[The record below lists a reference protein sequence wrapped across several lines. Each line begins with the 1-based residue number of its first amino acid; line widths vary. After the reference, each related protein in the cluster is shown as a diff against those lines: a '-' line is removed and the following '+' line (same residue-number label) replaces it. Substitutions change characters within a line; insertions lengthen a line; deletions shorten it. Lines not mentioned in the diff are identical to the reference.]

1 MKVAN
6 IQKQL
11 GRFCL
16 RINLLLIVLS
26 SALTISASAQTED
39 ITKQFNDAYRT
50 FQSLNQEG
58 KPKESLE
65 FAKKALDLSQ
75 PLFDESSE
83 TAAALSYN
91 YALNLMD
98 VDQHKESAR
107 EFSKTVKIYIQ
118 VFGRNSES
126 LASVYFDEGRAN
138 LPINRGKS
146 GRAFERGIKIIGDI
160 YGTSSLNFAD
170 VNVQAGI
177 ILSEG
182 SNLTIIERSFEKAL
196 NIYENEFGRD
206 NLYTALA
213 NFHLGKYHFMNA
225 NVSKSENFLSNAIV
239 GLESLESKDDVAQA
253 LLVAAR
259 GLFDRLDEVR
269 YVRDDY
275 ERQVEEYLQ
284 ERFRINR
291 EMRSSQSQ
299 SNSGGTSTSA
309 PAQTGGAPQ

>member
-75 PLFDESSE
+75 SLFDENSE

-107 EFSKTVKIYIQ
+107 EFSKTVKIYTQ

-146 GRAFERGIKIIGDI
+146 RRAFERGINIIGDI

-206 NLYTALA
+206 NLYTALV

-225 NVSKSENFLSNAIV
+225 NVSKSKNFLSNAIV
-239 GLESLESKDDVAQA
+239 GLESLESKDDVDQA
-253 LLVAAR
+253 LLAAAR

-269 YVRDDY
+269 YVREDY
-275 ERQVEEYLQ
+275 SRQVEEYTQ
-284 ERFRINR
+284 ERARINR

>member
-1 MKVAN
+1 MKVTKV
-6 IQKQL
+6 QKQL
-11 GRFCL
+11 GRLCL
-16 RINLLLIVLS
+16 RINILLIVLS
-26 SALTISASAQTED
+26 SVLTISPSAQTED

-65 FAKKALDLSQ
+65 FAKVALDLSQ
-75 PLFDESSE
+75 SLFDESSE

-107 EFSKTVKIYIQ
+107 EFSKTAKIYAQ

-146 GRAFERGIKIIGDI
+146 RRAFERGINIIGDI
-160 YGTSSLNFAD
+160 YGTSSLNYAD

-225 NVSKSENFLSNAIV
+225 NVSKSKSFLSNAIV
-239 GLESLESKDDVAQA
+239 GLESLESKDDVDQA
-253 LLVAAR
+253 LLTAAR
-259 GLFDRLDEVR
+259 GLFGRLDEVR
-269 YVRDDY
+269 YVREDY
-275 ERQVEEYLQ
+275 SRQVEEYTQ
-284 ERFRINR
+284 ERARINR

-299 SNSGGTSTSA
+299 SNPGGASTTA
-309 PAQTGGAPQ
+309 PAQTGSPQ

>member
-182 SNLTIIERSFEKAL
+182 SNLPITERSFENAL

-225 NVSKSENFLSNAIV
+225 NVSKSKNFLSNAIV
-239 GLESLESKDDVAQA
+239 GLESLESKDDVDQA
-253 LLVAAR
+253 LLAAAR
-259 GLFDRLDEVR
+259 GLFDRLGEVR
-269 YVRDDY
+269 YVREDY

-284 ERFRINR
+284 ERSRINR

>member
-1 MKVAN
+1 MKVTKV
-6 IQKQL
+6 QKQL

-16 RINLLLIVLS
+16 RINILLIVLS
-26 SALTISASAQTED
+26 SVLTISPSAQTED

-65 FAKKALDLSQ
+65 FAKVALDLSQ
-75 PLFDESSE
+75 SLFDESSE

-107 EFSKTVKIYIQ
+107 EFSKTAKIYAQ

-146 GRAFERGIKIIGDI
+146 RRAFERGINIIGDI
-160 YGTSSLNFAD
+160 YGTSSLNYAD

-206 NLYTALA
+206 NLYTALV

-239 GLESLESKDDVAQA
+239 GLESLESKDDVDQA
-253 LLVAAR
+253 LLTAAR
-259 GLFDRLDEVR
+259 GLFGRLDEVR
-269 YVRDDY
+269 YVREDY
-275 ERQVEEYLQ
+275 SRQVEEYTQ
-284 ERFRINR
+284 ERARINR

-299 SNSGGTSTSA
+299 SNPGGASTTA
-309 PAQTGGAPQ
+309 PAQTGSPQ

>member
-1 MKVAN
+1 MKVTKV
-6 IQKQL
+6 QKQL

-16 RINLLLIVLS
+16 RINILLIVLS
-26 SALTISASAQTED
+26 SVLTISPSAQTED

-65 FAKKALDLSQ
+65 FAKVALDLSQ
-75 PLFDESSE
+75 SLFDESSE
-83 TAAALSYN
+83 IAAALSYN

-107 EFSKTVKIYIQ
+107 EFSKTAKIYAQ

-146 GRAFERGIKIIGDI
+146 RRAFERGINIIGDI
-160 YGTSSLNFAD
+160 YGTSSLNYAD

-206 NLYTALA
+206 NLYTALV

-239 GLESLESKDDVAQA
+239 GLESLESKDDVDQA
-253 LLVAAR
+253 LLTAAR
-259 GLFDRLDEVR
+259 GLFGRLDEVR
-269 YVRDDY
+269 YVREDY
-275 ERQVEEYLQ
+275 SRQVEEYTQ
-284 ERFRINR
+284 ERARINR

-299 SNSGGTSTSA
+299 SNPGGASTTA
-309 PAQTGGAPQ
+309 PAQTGSPQ

>member
-75 PLFDESSE
+75 SLFDENSD

-182 SNLTIIERSFEKAL
+182 SNLPITERSFENAL

-225 NVSKSENFLSNAIV
+225 NVSKSKNFLSNAIV
-239 GLESLESKDDVAQA
+239 GLESLESKDDVDQA
-253 LLVAAR
+253 LLAAAR
-259 GLFDRLDEVR
+259 GLFDRLGEVR

-284 ERFRINR
+284 ERSRINR